1 MGMQQGMPHPMQ
13 LQNHLQMQNL
23 QNLQNT
29 QQQMQMQNPGGGQQP
44 PQIMN
49 PMINLPPQMI
59 NPMQNLNMQGPL
71 PNQIINP
78 IMAPNQMMNP
88 MGNQM
93 AAMMHMQPGMLGG
106 GGPQPTQMPN
116 PPQQPQP
123 IQMPGISS
131 ISPPLAN
138 LPAGMQQ
145 MVTAAPVF
153 GAQPLP
159 LPKMP
164 DDNNPTSVLPSYAGF
179 NFSNSST
186 TTGGGRPVVHIKP
199 PGVAVDVPWGWN

>member
-1 MGMQQGMPHPMQ
+1 
-13 LQNHLQMQNL
+13 
-23 QNLQNT
+23 
-29 QQQMQMQNPGGGQQP
+29 
-44 PQIMN
+44 
-49 PMINLPPQMI
+49 
-59 NPMQNLNMQGPL
+59 
-71 PNQIINP
+71 
-78 IMAPNQMMNP
+78 MAPNQMMNP
-88 MGNQM
+88 MGNPM
-93 AAMMHMQPGMLGG
+93 AAMMQMQPGMLGG
-106 GGPQPTQMPN
+106 GGQQPTQMPN

-186 TTGGGRPVVHIKP
+186 TTGAGRPVVHIKP